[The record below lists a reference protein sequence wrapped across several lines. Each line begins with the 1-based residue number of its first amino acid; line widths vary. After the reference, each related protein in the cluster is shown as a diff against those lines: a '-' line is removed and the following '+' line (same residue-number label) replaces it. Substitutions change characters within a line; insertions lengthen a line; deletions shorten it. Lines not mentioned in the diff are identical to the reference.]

1 MRAALLRE
9 RERIQNM
16 AEYGLYMLNTVGE
29 HVESIFQH
37 FELRAQ
43 VSLIQTYES
52 NTKGLRIFQHR
63 FGFFKICESS
73 HS

>member
-1 MRAALLRE
+1 
-9 RERIQNM
+9 
-16 AEYGLYMLNTVGE
+16 MLSTVGE